1 MQSGVVTD
9 AVDGD
14 GCISLVA
21 FNQHGPL
28 GEDAMQARVYSPF
41 DGNPHSVSRTLRV
54 LLGEFEVDELGEF
67 PGEAA
72 KAAAVV

>member
-14 GCISLVA
+14 CCSSLVA
-21 FNQHGPL
+21 FDQHWPL
-28 GEDAMQARVYSPF
+28 TEDPMQARVYSPF
-41 DGNPHSVSRTLRV
+41 DGNPHSVGRSLRV

-67 PGEAA
+67 PGETA